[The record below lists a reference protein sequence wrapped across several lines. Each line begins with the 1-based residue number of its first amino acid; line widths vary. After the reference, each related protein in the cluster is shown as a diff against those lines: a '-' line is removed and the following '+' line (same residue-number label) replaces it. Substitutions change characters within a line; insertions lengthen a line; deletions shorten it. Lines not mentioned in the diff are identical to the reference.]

1 MAQKHLKFDGYEAPD
16 VDEDGYQVDEAVTSE
31 SNRSRT
37 MKGYMKG
44 GVLFT
49 VDAYN
54 LKWSNI
60 PAKDVA
66 EIKKRILG
74 KREFQFYHFNAYT
87 AQWEEA
93 PFMANNVSGSFY
105 SLIDGKEMADKLS
118 FQVTGINPLR
128 I

>member
-1 MAQKHLKFDGYEAPD
+1 MAQRHLMFDDYEAPD
-16 VDEDGYQVDEAVTSE
+16 VDEDGYSVSEAVTSD
-31 SNRSRT
+31 SNRTRT

-49 VDAYN
+49 VEAYN

-60 PAKDVA
+60 SAKDAA
-66 EIKKRILG
+66 EIKKRVLG
-74 KREFQFYHFNAYT
+74 KEKFQFYHFNTYT
-87 AQWEEA
+87 ARWETG
-93 PFMANNVSGSFY
+93 PFMVNNIETSFY
-105 SLIDGKEMADKLS
+105 SLVDGEETVKELS